1 MIFVLIVALFLVVL
15 TLAQLFI
22 LGYKGGIGPL
32 KFLKNQKMAKLPG
45 NAEQYHLENVEPL
58 ADSPLKGKTICFL
71 GSSVTNGS
79 ASICVA
85 VCAVHTN
92 AKPSWTACNTALS

>member
-1 MIFVLIVALFLVVL
+1 
-15 TLAQLFI
+15 
-22 LGYKGGIGPL
+22 
-32 KFLKNQKMAKLPG
+32 MAKLPG

-92 AKPSWTACNTALS
+92 AKPSWTVCNTARS